1 MPPKGQRSKAGE
13 RTRTAILDAAIR
25 LLGRDGP
32 ERLSASALAKESG
45 VSKST
50 LFHHFRTF
58 DEIPMVAMEHFWRQS
73 LSPTIPAPKSLRA
86 YLLQLGMQIL
96 DLPRQRATFLKA
108 HVVFLVK
115 AMFEPRLHVRLAEGA
130 KAMHRQLV
138 SELSARLPKR
148 RKAETVETAAR
159 MIEMTL
165 DGLMMGMAA
174 ENSPEGRELSQR
186 AWTRFINLLL
196 KDLHS

>member
-1 MPPKGQRSKAGE
+1 MPPKGKRSKAGE
-13 RTRTAILDAAIR
+13 RTRAAILDAAIR
-25 LLGRDGP
+25 ILGRDGP
-32 ERLSASALAKESG
+32 ERLTASALAKESG
-45 VSKST
+45 VSKAT

-58 DEIPMVAMEHFWRQS
+58 DEIPIVAMEHFWSQS
-73 LSPTIPAPKSLRA
+73 LSRTAEAPKSLRS
-86 YLLQLGMQIL
+86 YLQQLGAQIL

-115 AMFEPRLHVRLAEGA
+115 AMFEPHLRARLGEGA

-148 RKAETVETAAR
+148 RKAETVETATR

-165 DGLMMGMAA
+165 DGLMMGLAS
-174 ENSPEGRELSQR
+174 EDSPEAHELSQR
-186 AWTRFINLLL
+186 AWARFIDLLL
-196 KDLHS
+196 KDLLS